1 MPRPIHPQSLSIGL
15 LDGEKTDV
23 FDKEL
28 MSSNKMPKQPDR
40 EYGTN
45 DGPLGKAAEISVG
58 ASDSLLLIVSG
69 IGFLFLA
76 WTVYSIIITKV
87 KSARE
92 LQAERAEHELGYDEQ
107 LAHADVSTLNRAQRR
122 ARARHIMK
130 QQRRVGPPGG
140 AAMHDAVG
148 EEGAGVD
155 DNNRAQIMMVAAEQ
169 QQQVPPPD
177 NAIPHFQDDT
187 YHQGS
192 FRHLSR
198 KDRQKAAKQ
207 IEREERR
214 LLEEV
219 RRKEQIEAQE
229 SAQQKRRARERLL
242 TLQVEEDRKGR
253 KAQRDAEEWERFQ
266 AWRMFLSSSDPL
278 GIDPTQQS
286 LSVKDWIH
294 ELKQERVASL
304 KGLSDRFQVS
314 LDRVLK
320 RVEEL
325 LDSGRVTGILDVE
338 NDRFI
343 YLSAQ
348 SELPV
353 LASFI
358 KSRNLVSTADVQIR
372 IQELLVS

>member
-1 MPRPIHPQSLSIGL
+1 
-15 LDGEKTDV
+15 
-23 FDKEL
+23 
-28 MSSNKMPKQPDR
+28 MSKQPLQ
-40 EYGTN
+40 EYDTN
-45 DGPLGKAAEISVG
+45 SGPLGKAPEISVG

-69 IGFLFLA
+69 FGFLFLA

-87 KSARE
+87 KSAGE
-92 LQAERAEHELGYDEQ
+92 LQAEWEEHELGYGEQ
-107 LAHADVSTLNRAQRR
+107 LAQADVSTLNRAQRR

-130 QQRRVGPPGG
+130 QQRRVGQPG
-140 AAMHDAVG
+140 AAATPDAAG
-148 EEGAGVD
+148 EAGEGAD
-155 DNNRAQIMMVAAEQ
+155 DDGRAQMMVAAELQ
-169 QQQVPPPD
+169 QPVPPPE
-177 NAIPHFQDDT
+177 NAMPPFQDDT

-192 FRHLSR
+192 LRHLSR

-229 SAQQKRRARERLL
+229 SAQRKRRERERLL
-242 TLQVEEDRKGR
+242 SMQAEEDRKGR
-253 KAQRDAEEWERFQ
+253 KAQRDAAEWERFQ
-266 AWRMFLSSSDPL
+266 AWRIFLSSSDPSVVESA
-278 GIDPTQQS
+278 QQS
-286 LSVKDWIH
+286 LTVKEWIH

-304 KGLSDRFQVS
+304 RSLSDRFQVS

-325 LDSGRVTGILDVE
+325 LDTGRVTGILDVE

-358 KSRNLVSTADVQIR
+358 KSQDMVTPKDVQIR
-372 IQELLVS
+372 IQEMLVS